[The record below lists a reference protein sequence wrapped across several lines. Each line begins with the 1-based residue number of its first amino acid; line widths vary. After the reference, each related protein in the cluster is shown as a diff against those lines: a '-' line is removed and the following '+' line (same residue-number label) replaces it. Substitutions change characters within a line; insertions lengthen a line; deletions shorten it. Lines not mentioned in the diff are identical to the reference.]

1 MSIDLQ
7 DVRPTVIV
15 VVKEAAT
22 PSDVLVVDAHSRG
35 KSDVTE
41 SAVAVVVIEVA
52 GIVGEV
58 GLENVKPSVAV
69 IIGDRDAHSGLF
81 VAILAVRAAGDHGD
95 IRERSIVIVVKEN
108 AGFGIHG
115 DINIGPAIIIKI
127 IGDRG
132 DGIPRPGLED
142 SRLRADV
149 GKGAVAVVVEENVGV
164 AGSTTRAA
172 HDGDAFPLAL
182 GGLGLGGSFFR
193 VELDVIADEKIEA
206 AVAVVIEPGTAGAPA
221 DLFVVDAGFA
231 GDIGKG
237 AVAVVVKED
246 VVSPEAAEE
255 VVPAVVVVV
264 ADANAGLPAGAG
276 EAGFFGDVGEG
287 AVAIVFVKMGGWG
300 FAGGPVG
307 IEASSIGEIDV
318 QPAVMVVVEKG
329 KAAALGFNNVFFV
342 IEAAPNI
349 GGGQAGFASDV
360 DELDWGGRRWI

>member
-69 IIGDRDAHSGLF
+69 IIGDR
-81 VAILAVRAAGDHGD
+81 GD
-95 IRERSIVIVVKEN
+95 IRERSIVIVVEEN

-164 AGSTTRAA
+164 AG
-172 HDGDAFPLAL
+172 
-182 GGLGLGGSFFR
+182 
-193 VELDVIADEKIEA
+193 
-206 AVAVVIEPGTAGAPA
+206 
-221 DLFVVDAGFA
+221 
-231 GDIGKG
+231 
-237 AVAVVVKED
+237 
-246 VVSPEAAEE
+246 
-255 VVPAVVVVV
+255 
-264 ADANAGLPAGAG
+264 
-276 EAGFFGDVGEG
+276 
-287 AVAIVFVKMGGWG
+287 
-300 FAGGPVG
+300 
-307 IEASSIGEIDV
+307 
-318 QPAVMVVVEKG
+318 
-329 KAAALGFNNVFFV
+329 
-342 IEAAPNI
+342 
-349 GGGQAGFASDV
+349 
-360 DELDWGGRRWI
+360 